1 MVHTV
6 LRHDPP
12 LELIDADFQSTPL
25 GWAIHGSEHGWNCR
39 GGDYAGTVEALLK
52 AGAKPPGEISGT
64 EAVKA
69 VLRRHG
75 AKVEQST
82 GSRTDAD

>member
-1 MVHTV
+1 MVRTV

-12 LELIDADFQSTPL
+12 LELTDADFQSTPL
-25 GWAIHGSEHGWNCR
+25 GWAIYGSEHGWDCR
-39 GGDYAGTVEALLK
+39 AGDYVGTVEALLK
-52 AGAKPPGEISGT
+52 AGAKHPGEIRGT

-75 AKVEQST
+75 AKAE
-82 GSRTDAD
+82 